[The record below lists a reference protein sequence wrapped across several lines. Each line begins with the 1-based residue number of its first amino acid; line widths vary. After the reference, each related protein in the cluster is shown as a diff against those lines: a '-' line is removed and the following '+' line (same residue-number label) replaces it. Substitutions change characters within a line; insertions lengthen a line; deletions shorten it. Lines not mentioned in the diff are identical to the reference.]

1 MQSESLYLRIIRN
14 LLPSPFSIA
23 VILTL
28 ITYVLALIFTER
40 PENAGSAYPLVILEY
55 WETGFWELL
64 AFTMQMSL
72 ILVLG
77 HTLALTPAVNRL
89 IGSFTRICNSTA
101 KAAFWISLLTIAV
114 SFFNWGLC
122 LVFGAIFA
130 RKVAERAKAQGWQL
144 NYPLIGAAG
153 YSGMMC
159 WHGGLSGSAPLTVA
173 GPDHFLISQI
183 GQISIDQTLFSGM
196 NITTALLLLIVIPGV
211 FYALGSRIST
221 SESHFNIDFSQA
233 TETATSAETNQA
245 TGAEKIDHSRAVA
258 MLFGGLICFIALRK
272 IIISPSGSGLN
283 VVNLNYINF
292 LLFGLAILMHTRFS
306 QFLKAVQ
313 EAIGGSVGIIIQ
325 FPLYAGIM
333 GIMKYSG
340 LAAGVSYAFVEVS
353 NEVTLPLL
361 TFLSAGLVNV
371 FVPSGG
377 GQWAVQG
384 PIAIEA
390 AQALNVPI
398 PKIVMALS
406 YGDQLTNMLQPF
418 WALPLLGI
426 TRLKAK
432 DILPYSLLVMGVG
445 ILIFIGVLLIF

>member
-1 MQSESLYLRIIRN
+1 MQSESKYLRIIHKI
-14 LLPSPFSIA
+14 LPSPFSIA

-28 ITYVLALIFTER
+28 ITYLLALLFTER
-40 PENAGSAYPLVILEY
+40 PENAGSAYPLVVLEY

-64 AFTMQMSL
+64 TFTMQMSL

-77 HTLALTPAVNRL
+77 HTLALTPFVNRL
-89 IGSFTRICNSTA
+89 IGAFTRYCNTTA
-101 KAAFWISLLTIAV
+101 SAAFWVSLLTITV

-130 RKVAERAKAQGWQL
+130 RKVAEQAKQKGWKL

-159 WHGGLSGSAPLTVA
+159 WHGGISGSAPLTVA
-173 GPDHFLISQI
+173 GSEHFLTDQI
-183 GQISIDQTLFSGM
+183 GQIGIDQTLFSGM

-211 FYALGSRIST
+211 FYLLGKRSV
-221 SESHFNIDFSQA
+221 
-233 TETATSAETNQA
+233 SAETSINIDLS
-245 TGAEKIDHSRAVA
+245 TPINHSTLDINHSHKGAEKIDHSRLAA
-258 MLFGGLICFIALRK
+258 YLLGGIICLIAIRK
-272 IIISPSGSGLN
+272 FIISPGGSGLS
-283 VVNLNYINF
+283 VINLNYINF
-292 LLFGLAILMHTRFS
+292 LLFGLAVMMHSSFSRFLS
-306 QFLKAVQ
+306 AVQ

-333 GIMKYSG
+333 GMMKYSG
-340 LAAGVSYAFVEVS
+340 LAAGVSYAFVDIS
-353 NEVTLPLL
+353 NEVTLPIF
-361 TFLSAGLVNV
+361 TFLSAGLVNI

-384 PIAIEA
+384 PIAVEA
-390 AQALNVPI
+390 AQALGVPI

-432 DILPYSLLVMGVG
+432 DILPYSLLIMLIGMA
-445 ILIFIGVLLIF
+445 IFISVLLIF